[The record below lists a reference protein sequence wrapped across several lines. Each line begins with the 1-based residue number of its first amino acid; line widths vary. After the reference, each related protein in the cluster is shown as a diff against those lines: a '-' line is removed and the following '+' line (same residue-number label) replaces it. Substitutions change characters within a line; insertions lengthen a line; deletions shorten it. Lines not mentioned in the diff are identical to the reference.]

1 MVLVCPFGGSL
12 CHHFLKLLHATD
24 SLTALRLW
32 QDTWLALLAMKF
44 NDMLKKKKK
53 ENTDNTENINEVDN
67 EQLQNEGQEQVQ
79 ETETTTTETAAP
91 TAEEKLKDELAQAND
106 KYLRLYAE
114 FDNFRRRTIKE
125 REEARKTEGKDV
137 IVALLPVLDDFER
150 AQRAMDKATEV
161 APVKEGVTLIQNKL
175 KNILGQKGLKEMPS
189 IGNAFDADLHEA
201 ITNIPA
207 PTDDL
212 KGKVMDEME
221 KGYTLND
228 KVIRFAK
235 VVVGA

>member
-1 MVLVCPFGGSL
+1 
-12 CHHFLKLLHATD
+12 
-24 SLTALRLW
+24 
-32 QDTWLALLAMKF
+32 MKF

-53 ENTDNTENINEVDN
+53 ENTDNTENINEVNN
-67 EQLQNEGQEQVQ
+67 EQLHDEGQEQAPIA
-79 ETETTTTETAAP
+79 EATATETQQETAAAA
-91 TAEEKLKDELAQAND
+91 TVEEKLKEELAQAND

-175 KNILGQKGLKEMPS
+175 KNILGQKGLKEMTS